1 MLVVVGGSSHSGTT
15 GSGGVGGQG
24 GGGNGGIYQGSQ
36 QNVVS
41 PQGMNGGLGTA
52 NRGGGGG
59 AKGPGY
65 NQQSGA
71 DRIRWW

>member
-1 MLVVVGGSSHSGTT
+1 
-15 GSGGVGGQG
+15 
-24 GGGNGGIYQGSQ
+24 
-36 QNVVS
+36 
-41 PQGMNGGLGTA
+41 MNGGLGTA

-71 DRIRWW
+71 DALGGGKGVVIVRY